1 MTTLTEGTYTADFLK
16 RELER
21 LIGRKLVT
29 IENGAGVLKK
39 GTVLGMKTSSKK
51 FWAYDPTKSDGT
63 QLTTAAQNAVL
74 LQDVDASSAD
84 VANVPVI
91 WALGALDTAFLLWSA
106 GVTTQ
111 AHKDAAYAGLALS
124 LLIALAPA

>member
-1 MTTLTEGTYTADFLK
+1 MTTLTEGNYGADIVK

-21 LIGRKLVT
+21 NISRKAVT

-39 GTVLGMKTSSKK
+39 GTVLAIKTSSQKY
-51 FWAYDPTKSDGT
+51 WAYDPTKSDGT
-63 QLTTAAQNAVL
+63 QLTTVGVNAVL
-74 LQDVDASSAD
+74 LMDVDAGSAD

-91 WALGALDTAFLLWSA
+91 WSLGVIDTAFLLWSA

-111 AHKDAAYAGLALS
+111 THKNNAYAGLALS
-124 LLIALAPA
+124 LLVALAPA